1 LLENNPNLNSEGIES
16 VINNSK
22 DIIND
27 FNAISYLSDSDYK
40 KRVRDYY
47 GILMG
52 TSNIF
57 EMIDHLPQYKIIMDC
72 LNSLV
77 TGTDVLASKVRLVHK
92 IINDNGL

>member
-1 LLENNPNLNSEGIES
+1 
-16 VINNSK
+16 
-22 DIIND
+22 
-27 FNAISYLSDSDYK
+27 
-40 KRVRDYY
+40 
-47 GILMG
+47 MG